1 MLLKNK
7 CLGKISAIMCTEHQ
21 HLNFVR
27 FVTFIALTVL
37 FQEHQSVLV
46 NAAPAS
52 PTSEHSAEPPSP
64 SYIDDYISKHQS
76 QKSPAKMS
84 ENKCVTKRSSE
95 NVREV
100 NNEID
105 ENGAKIHSFL
115 LKNKETKDREDKNIG
130 TENAEQKSHASAGD
144 IENDTNA
151 KVDKNQNTETLS
163 GRTTSEDMA
172 DKESPA
178 TDANNGKDKI
188 KEENDEDSNG
198 KQSEKSDLNSDKV
211 EEKHAKNETEKQ
223 SLEKSSEGGKNSNS
237 TKKTIW
243 PSTSTIKKLTR
254 QRRVENEGETSQSE
268 ENNHEIKANK
278 TPTKSDDGADV
289 ESATPDPIPK
299 HQTAMTKDGTQTDDD
314 EQIPSPVTTKKVQ
327 KSRENEHSVE
337 TFADVDNEPRPVTLT
352 TTTPYTPT
360 SSTTATET
368 ASEGAVVEAQIKPST
383 RDEQKDTDT
392 MKKTDKI
399 VEKEKEKEK
408 GSESEANK
416 EAGKEAETNEGGE
429 IGEKTKSEGNKGN
442 DSTMV
447 KETETEKSETAIN
460 SDKETEAKTEKES
473 NTATTIGQK
482 AARRGDKSLGTVD
495 DEKNSESNADEAEKS
510 NKNVGEKSRKKEDD
524 NRKTDDEGKASKN
537 DDVKDKTQ
545 KYDNKSSVEKEKTE
559 NSAERN
565 SKNEKNA
572 SGKNSVENTKVG
584 EENERDKNG
593 NREQKPIAIE
603 QRQTE
608 EKMKTD
614 GKTGDVT
621 VTSDSKKTSGKRHH
635 EDLTSTEEEKEHAA
649 VNEAGKDE
657 SSMLPGGNKSKK
669 LKIKAFNYCN

>member
-27 FVTFIALTVL
+27 FVAFIALTVL
-37 FQEHQSVLV
+37 FQEHQSAFV

-84 ENKCVTKRSSE
+84 ENKGVTKRSSE

-115 LKNKETKDREDKNIG
+115 LKNKETKDREDKNVG
-130 TENAEQKSHASAGD
+130 AENSGQQKSHASAGD

-163 GRTTSEDMA
+163 GRTNSESMA

-178 TDANNGKDKI
+178 TDA
-188 KEENDEDSNG
+188 NDEDSNG

-211 EEKHAKNETEKQ
+211 EEKDAKNEKP

-268 ENNHEIKANK
+268 ENKHEIKANK
-278 TPTKSDDGADV
+278 TQIKSDDGANV

-299 HQTAMTKDGTQTDDD
+299 HQTAMTEDGTQTDDD

-337 TFADVDNEPRPVTLT
+337 TFADVDNEPKPVTLT

-383 RDEQKDTDT
+383 LDEQKDTDT
-392 MKKTDKI
+392 AKTTDKS
-399 VEKEKEKEK
+399 VEKGTEK

-416 EAGKEAETNEGGE
+416 ETGKVAETNEGGE
-429 IGEKTKSEGNKGN
+429 IGKETKSEGNKGK
-442 DSTMV
+442 DSTTL
-447 KETETEKSETAIN
+447 KEMETKKSETAIN
-460 SDKETEAKTEKES
+460 KDKETEAKTEKES
-473 NTATTIGQK
+473 DTDKTSTTIGQK

-495 DEKNSESNADEAEKS
+495 DEKNSEGNADEAEKP
-510 NKNVGEKSRKKEDD
+510 NKNVDEKNRKKEDD
-524 NRKTDDEGKASKN
+524 NRKTDDEGKPSKN

-545 KYDNKSSVEKEKTE
+545 KSDNKSSVEREKSE
-559 NSAERN
+559 NSAETNNKR
-565 SKNEKNA
+565 EKNS
-572 SGKNSVENTKVG
+572 SGRNSVENIKVG

-649 VNEAGKDE
+649 ANKAGKDE
-657 SSMLPGGNKSKK
+657 SSMLPDGNESKK